1 MAATFC
7 SWLTHLRRSVSK
19 RAISKRN
26 EDLRGENSL
35 VMSEQ
40 ARFSFVRGV
49 SVFKLQKEKGFP
61 AGLTENVRT
70 EDQSTQTRRS
80 IEV

>member
-1 MAATFC
+1 M
-7 SWLTHLRRSVSK
+7 
-19 RAISKRN
+19 
-26 EDLRGENSL
+26 
-35 VMSEQ
+35 VMPEQ
-40 ARFSFVRGV
+40 AKFSFVRGL

-61 AGLTENVRT
+61 AELTENVRT